1 MILLYI
7 FLINFICCSFIN
19 KKDKIIISL
28 TSDHKNIKSIELIV
42 NSIIEQNVYNE
53 FYEIFLILSKNEFK
67 DNKELPEEI
76 SVFEKKKIIKILFVF
91 ENLTNISRTLIT
103 MKYYKKNPIL
113 IINNN
118 CILPNGWLK
127 MFIDDHFKYP
137 NDAIVASFQFFFGKD
152 CEIKELKE
160 GFKSEIFGTF
170 NHITEMILNFALID
184 INLGGILYPKNF
196 FTNKLFYDQD
206 LFIKLNISED
216 FWQSAFI
223 IIEDKILRQ
232 SSKIFDYTKYLINNI
247 NYKKNYIN
255 KKRLLEKEKFEFIK
269 LFPNFNY
276 FIEKRQQKIIVSFT
290 SYPKRFAFLP
300 ELMRFIRKQS
310 FHINNIIFFVYE
322 EDIKYFDL
330 HINDINIILV
340 NENLRP
346 HLKYYYA
353 MTLYRDYAIITIDDD
368 LGYASDTFESLFNAY
383 IDNPNIICGRRTHLM
398 TFKSNGELRGYFE
411 WIFAQKFINESNFN
425 LVLTNNGGSIF
436 PPDILNINEDFKPI
450 INETITCDDLTLK
463 YYANLKGIPHKWVVN
478 KNLMG
483 IKKIIKDRKIP
494 TLYKI
499 NHINNDICINK
510 LDMMINKFFL
520 KNLCVPYR
528 NIPTG
533 NTIYLFDIHNLNF
546 MNNIFYFELY
556 AYSFCPIDIKIDF
569 TIYFDNYTSIC
580 SINKNIVQHTDK
592 YENKQ
597 NKNIA
602 TCYIKNFAYKIDN
615 LDDCLFPRISTK
627 ENIIMKIYNYRKY
640 LTIIFKDFICKDSN
654 TCILFAILYENIYID
669 FIPIIIN
676 SIQYLCKVNRT
687 ENISHLKFPKLE
699 DFECRTGNF
708 LDYRSKDYVSG
719 IPKRVNIK
727 KIFNNNYS
735 IPNQF
740 IISEIIFEK
749 VNMTKQIIINGKLI
763 DNPKN
768 DSFYFHLNVIKPN
781 MKLNCVLK
789 SNSKFVQSKIN
800 CIIDIIINNDIFIEN
815 QILRSIYDENDE
827 ILLINEETLIKNK
840 INKDKNNFEEYF
852 KFSINM
858 NYKKYNLLKIYIL
871 IALIIIVKRIF
882 LFMLEK
888 KF

>member
-7 FLINFICCSFIN
+7 FLIKFIICSFIN
-19 KKDKIIISL
+19 EKDKIIISL
-28 TSDHKNIKSIELIV
+28 TSDHKNIKNIKFII

-53 FYEIFLILSKNEFK
+53 FYEILLILSKNEFK
-67 DNKELPEEI
+67 YIQELPKEI
-76 SVFEKKKIIKILFVF
+76 SLFEKNKIIKILFVF
-91 ENLTNISRTLIT
+91 ENLTNLSRTLIT
-103 MKYYKKNPIL
+103 MKNYKNNPIL
-113 IINNN
+113 IINNK

-137 NDAIVASFQFFFGKD
+137 NDAIVASFQFYFGKD
-152 CEIKELKE
+152 CKIKELKE

-170 NHITEMILNFALID
+170 NHVTEMILNFALIN
-184 INLGGILYPKNF
+184 INLGGILYPKNYF
-196 FTNKLFYDQD
+196 RNKLFYDQD
-206 LFIKLNISED
+206 LFIKANISED

-247 NYKKNYIN
+247 NYKKKYID
-255 KKRLLEKEKFEFIK
+255 KKGLLEKEKLAFIK
-269 LFPNFNY
+269 LFPNFDY
-276 FIEKRQQKIIVSFT
+276 FIKQRQKKIIVSIT

-300 ELMRFIRKQS
+300 ELMKFIRKQS
-310 FHINNIIFFVYE
+310 FHINNIIFFIYE
-322 EDIKYFDL
+322 EDIKYFNL
-330 HINDINIILV
+330 HIDDINIILV

-368 LGYASDTFESLFNAY
+368 IGYAKDTFESLFNAY
-383 IDNPNIICGRRTHLM
+383 IDNPNIISGRRTHLM
-398 TFKSNGELRGYFE
+398 TFKSNGELRGYFK
-411 WIFAQKFINESNFN
+411 WIFEQKFINKSSFN
-425 LVLTNNGGSIF
+425 LTLTNNGGSIF

-450 INETITCDDLTLK
+450 IHETITCDDLTLK

-483 IKKIIKDRKIP
+483 TNKIIKDRKIP

-510 LDMMINKFFL
+510 LNMMINKFFL
-520 KNLCVPYR
+520 KNLCVPYG

-533 NTIYLFDIHNLNF
+533 SSIYLFDIHNLNF
-546 MNNIFYFELY
+546 MDNIFYFELY

-569 TIYFDNYTSIC
+569 TIHFDNYTSIC
-580 SINKNIVQHTDK
+580 SINKNMVQATDK
-592 YENKQ
+592 YEKKQ
-597 NKNIA
+597 NTNIA
-602 TCYIKNFAYKIDN
+602 TCYIKNFAHKVDN

-627 ENIIMKIYNYRKY
+627 EKIIMKIYNYRKY
-640 LTIIFKDFICKDSN
+640 LTLIFKDFICKESN
-654 TCILFAILYENIYID
+654 TCILYAISYENIYID

-687 ENISHLKFPKLE
+687 ENISHFKFPKIE
-699 DFECRTGNF
+699 DFECRMVNF
-708 LDYRSKDYVSG
+708 KEYKSKDYISG
-719 IPKRVNIK
+719 IPKRVNITK
-727 KIFNNNYS
+727 NFNNSYA

-749 VNMTKQIIINGKLI
+749 VNKTEKIIINGKLI

-768 DSFYFHLNVIKPN
+768 DLFYFRLNVINQNKT
-781 MKLNCVLK
+781 LK
-789 SNSKFVQSKIN
+789 CILEANSKFVQSKIKCN
-800 CIIDIIINNDIFIEN
+800 NDIIINNKILIEN
-815 QILRSIYDENDE
+815 QILHSIYDENEE
-827 ILLINEETLIKNK
+827 ILLINEETLIKTM
-840 INKDKNNFEEYF
+840 INKDKNNYEEYF
-852 KFSINM
+852 KFSIKM

-871 IALIIIVKRIF
+871 IVLIIISKKIF
-882 LFMLEK
+882 FFTFEK

>member
-1 MILLYI
+1 MILFYI
-7 FLINFICCSFIN
+7 ILISFISCSFIN
-19 KKDKIIISL
+19 EKDKIIISL
-28 TSDHKNIKSIELIV
+28 TSDHKNIQNIKLII
-42 NSIIEQNVYNE
+42 NSIIGQNVYNE
-53 FYEIFLILSKNEFK
+53 FYEILLILSKNEFK
-67 DNKELPEEI
+67 DIKELPEEI
-76 SVFEKKKIIKILFVF
+76 CMFEKNKIIKILFVA
-91 ENLTNISRTLIT
+91 ENLTNLSRTLIT
-103 MKYYKKNPIL
+103 LKNYKKNPIL
-113 IINNN
+113 IINNK

-137 NDAIVASFQFFFGKD
+137 NDAIVASFQYYFGKD

-170 NHITEMILNFALID
+170 NHITELILNFALIN

-196 FTNKLFYDQD
+196 FRNKLFYDQD
-206 LFIKLNISED
+206 LFIKAKISED

-232 SSKIFDYTKYLINNI
+232 SSKIFDYTKYLLNNI

-255 KKRLLEKEKFEFIK
+255 KKELLEKEKLQFIT
-269 LFPNFNY
+269 LFPNFYY
-276 FIEKRQQKIIVSFT
+276 FIEQRQKKIIVSIT

-300 ELMRFIRKQS
+300 QLMRFIRKQS
-310 FHINNIIFFVYE
+310 FHINNIIFFIYE

-330 HINDINIILV
+330 HIDDINIILV

-368 LGYASDTFESLFNAY
+368 IGYAKDTFESLFNAY
-383 IDNPNIICGRRTHLM
+383 IDNPNIISGRRTHLM
-398 TFKSNGELRGYFE
+398 TFKRNGELRGYFE
-411 WIFAQKFINESNFN
+411 WIFSQQFINESNFN

-463 YYANLKGIPHKWVVN
+463 YYANLKGIPHKWIVN

-494 TLYKI
+494 TLYRI

-520 KNLCVPYR
+520 KNLCVPYK
-528 NIPTG
+528 NISTG
-533 NTIYLFDIHNLNF
+533 NTIYLFDIHNLKN
-546 MNNIFYFELY
+546 MNDIFYFELY

-569 TIYFDNYTSIC
+569 KIYFDNYTSIC
-580 SINKNIVQHTDK
+580 SINKNIVQATDK

-597 NKNIA
+597 NTNIA
-602 TCYIKNFAYKIDN
+602 ICYIKNFDYKIDN
-615 LDDCLFPRISTK
+615 LDDYLFPRISTND
-627 ENIIMKIYNYRKY
+627 NIIMKIYNYRKY
-640 LTIIFKDFICKDSN
+640 LTSIFKDFICKESN
-654 TCILFAILYENIYID
+654 TCTLYAILYENIYID
-669 FIPIIIN
+669 IIPIIIN
-676 SIQYLCKVNRT
+676 SIQYICKVHRT
-687 ENISHLKFPKLE
+687 ENISHFKFPKLE
-699 DFECRTGNF
+699 DFECRTVNF
-708 LDYRSKDYVSG
+708 LDYKLKDYISG

-727 KIFNNNYS
+727 KNFNNNYE

-749 VNMTKQIIINGKLI
+749 VNMTKQMIINGKLI

-768 DSFYFHLNVIKPN
+768 DSFYFHLNVINPN
-781 MKLNCVLK
+781 MTLNCVLK
-789 SNSKFVQSKIN
+789 SNSKFIHSKIN
-800 CIIDIIINNDIFIEN
+800 CIIDIIINNDKLSLKKLKDQILIEN
-815 QILRSIYDENDE
+815 QILHSIEDENEE

-858 NYKKYNLLKIYIL
+858 NYKK
-871 IALIIIVKRIF
+871 
-882 LFMLEK
+882 
-888 KF
+888 